1 MRCIECETDPL
12 TPGHYCECCGRKLSV
27 EERSGVKAGPVVTAP
42 VGQALESGAAAPVLC
57 ESCGGPCEEGDLCRV
72 CREAF
77 SSLLGGEVTAPA
89 PTEAPPATPDTAGP
103 VTDNPVTSFDRTAD
117 YLPAPPAPPDLR
129 DASIAEAGP
138 ATPAFVPPAPPPLR
152 LMEQPRIEPGETARV
167 ETERA
172 APRKPKPAAAS
183 PRTGVAY
190 PPPRRFPS
198 KLLAAAAVLLA
209 VAIGLPLGARW
220 LDVQGLLTAGGEA
233 PPEQAVPVEESVTAE
248 DQEAPSTNRPP
259 AKAAAAGKPASGKA
273 PARPRPSGAARA
285 PAKSARTSGQPG
297 PQAAPVSSAPA
308 PGAEAPVEPPQTAVM
323 AAAAAPVP
331 APTAPTGKL
340 FEPTEVDEP
349 PQVASRV
356 EPRLPPDLPQ
366 LRSDLVV
373 VRVLVSQ
380 SGHPFRVSLLR
391 KSRLGRALDDAV
403 IEAVTQWTF
412 APARKRGEAVNAWYH
427 IGVPLGG
434 GD

>member
-27 EERSGVKAGPVVTAP
+27 EERSAVKAGPVVTAP
-42 VGQALESGAAAPVLC
+42 VGQAFESGAAAPVLC
-57 ESCGGPCEEGDLCRV
+57 ESCGGPCEKGDLCRV

-77 SSLLGGEVTAPA
+77 SSLLGSDITPPP
-89 PTEAPPATPDTAGP
+89 PTEAPAPAIPDAARP
-103 VTDNPVTSFDRTAD
+103 VTENLVTSFDGAAD
-117 YLPAPPAPPDLR
+117 YLPASAAARDSR
-129 DASIAEAGP
+129 DASIAEAAP
-138 ATPAFVPPAPPPLR
+138 ATPAFVPPPPPLR

-172 APRKPKPAAAS
+172 APRKPKPAANS
-183 PRTGVAY
+183 RTGVSY
-190 PPPRRFPS
+190 SPPRRFPS

-209 VAIGLPLGARW
+209 VAVGLPLGARW
-220 LDVQGLLTAGGEA
+220 LDVQGLLRAGSEA
-233 PPEQAVPVEESVTAE
+233 PPEQAVPVEASVTAE
-248 DQEAPSTNRPP
+248 HQEAPSTNRPP
-259 AKAAAAGKPASGKA
+259 AKAAAAGKPASGGAAAK
-273 PARPRPSGAARA
+273 PRPSGAARA
-285 PAKSARTSGQPG
+285 PAKSARPSGQPG
-297 PQAAPVSSAPA
+297 PQATPVSSPPA
-308 PGAEAPVEPPQTAVM
+308 PEAEAPVEPPQTAVM

-331 APTAPTGKL
+331 APTAPTGKF

-391 KSRLGRALDDAV
+391 KSRLGRALDEAV